1 MWKELGKRKMIKC
14 LVLQNGLILI
24 AKIEEI
30 QVEIGEPNCKLSE
43 VALVNSDDTVSPWLT
58 CTEQKD
64 LLFRSEDI
72 LTIVD
77 PTNLIIKSYMEVI
90 A

>member
-1 MWKELGKRKMIKC
+1 MVERKKMIKC

-30 QVEIGEPNCKLSE
+30 TAEIGDPNCKISD
-43 VALVNSDDTVSPWLT
+43 VALVNSDDTVSSWLT

-72 LTIVD
+72 LTIVE
-77 PTNLIIKSYMEVI
+77 PKSSIIKSYMEI
-90 A
+90 SE

>member
-1 MWKELGKRKMIKC
+1 MKKLVEKKKMIKC

-30 QVEIGEPNCKLSE
+30 TAEIGDPNCKISD
-43 VALVNSDDTVSPWLT
+43 VALVNSDDTVSSWLT

-72 LTIVD
+72 LTIVE
-77 PTNLIIKSYMEVI
+77 PKSSIIKSYMEI
-90 A
+90 SE

>member
-1 MWKELGKRKMIKC
+1 MIKC

-30 QVEIGEPNCKLSE
+30 DAEIGDPNCKIAD
-43 VALVNSDDTVSPWLT
+43 VALVNSDDTVSTWLT

-64 LLFRSEDI
+64 LLLDLKTF
-72 LTIVD
+72 
-77 PTNLIIKSYMEVI
+77 
-90 A
+90 

>member
-1 MWKELGKRKMIKC
+1 MIKC

-30 QVEIGEPNCKLSE
+30 TAEIGDPNCKISD
-43 VALVNSDDTVSPWLT
+43 VALVNSDDTVSSWLT

-72 LTIVD
+72 LTIVE
-77 PTNLIIKSYMEVI
+77 PKSSIIKSYMEI
-90 A
+90 SE

>member
-1 MWKELGKRKMIKC
+1 MIKC
-14 LVLQNGLILI
+14 LILQNGLILI
-24 AKIEEI
+24 AQIEEI
-30 QVEIGEPNCKLSE
+30 DAEIGDPNCKISD
-43 VALVNSDDTVSPWLT
+43 VALVNSDDTVSTWLT

-72 LTIVD
+72 LTIVE
-77 PTNLIIKSYMEVI
+77 PKSSIIKSYMEII

>member
-1 MWKELGKRKMIKC
+1 MIKC
-14 LVLQNGLILI
+14 LILQNGLILI

-30 QVEIGEPNCKLSE
+30 TAEIGDPNCKISD
-43 VALVNSDDTVSPWLT
+43 VALVNSDDTVSSWLT

-72 LTIVD
+72 LTIVE
-77 PTNLIIKSYMEVI
+77 PKSSIIKLYMEI
-90 A
+90 SE

>member
-1 MWKELGKRKMIKC
+1 MIKC

-30 QVEIGEPNCKLSE
+30 TAEIGDPNCKISD
-43 VALVNSDDTVSPWLT
+43 VALVNSDDTVSSWLT

-72 LTIVD
+72 LTIVE
-77 PTNLIIKSYMEVI
+77 PKSSIIKSYMEI
-90 A
+90 SEWES

>member
-1 MWKELGKRKMIKC
+1 MIKC

-24 AKIEEI
+24 AKSEEI
-30 QVEIGEPNCKLSE
+30 DAEIGDPNCKISD
-43 VALVNSDDTVSPWLT
+43 VALVNSDDTVSSWLT

-72 LTIVD
+72 LTIVE
-77 PTNLIIKSYMEVI
+77 PKSSIIKLYMEI
-90 A
+90 SE